1 MISFFKKKNPKI
13 FSPIAG
19 RLTPLSEV
27 NDPVFSEGMMGPGFA
42 IEPEAAELYSPIE
55 GVVTSIFPTKHAIGL
70 KRKDGK
76 ELLIHIGIDTVELNG
91 EGFNIFV
98 HEAEKVTPQ
107 TKLAEIDLAYLQ
119 QQGKEKTIMVLF
131 PEDTQTYSVAEK
143 VVAAGEELS
152 L

>member
-42 IEPEAAELYSPIE
+42 IEPEAGELYSPIE

-119 QQGKEKTIMVLF
+119 QQGKGKTIVVLF
-131 PEDTQTYSVAEK
+131 PEDTKTYSVAEK

>member
-1 MISFFKKKNPKI
+1 
-13 FSPIAG
+13 
-19 RLTPLSEV
+19 
-27 NDPVFSEGMMGPGFA
+27 MGPGFA
-42 IEPEAAELYSPIE
+42 IEPEAGELYSPIE

>member
-1 MISFFKKKNPKI
+1 MISFFKKKIPKI

-42 IEPEAAELYSPIE
+42 IEPEAGELYSPIE

-119 QQGKEKTIMVLF
+119 QQGKGKTIMVLF
-131 PEDTQTYSVAEK
+131 PEDTQTYSVAEMR
-143 VVAAGEELS
+143 EL
-152 L
+152 LRA